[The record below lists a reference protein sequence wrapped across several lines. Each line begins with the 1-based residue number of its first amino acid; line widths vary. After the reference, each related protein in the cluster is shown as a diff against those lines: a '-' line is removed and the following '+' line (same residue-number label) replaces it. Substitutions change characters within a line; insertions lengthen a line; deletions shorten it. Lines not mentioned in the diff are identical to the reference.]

1 MADDNDLVRLQ
12 YKEYVKVG
20 QEVMDEAVIIFLTLV
35 QNHAFR
41 HL

>member
-1 MADDNDLVRLQ
+1 M
-12 YKEYVKVG
+12 G
-20 QEVMDEAVIIFLTLV
+20 QEVMDEAVIIFLPLV